1 MIADGT
7 MTDVFWPAPSM
18 QLPIILLLM
27 FTRVTCVV
35 MTAPIFG
42 SLTVPIKIRL
52 LLAVF
57 FSVAAFPLCNSSISM
72 APNPAELLT
81 AVSSELV
88 IGILLGLGVSIL
100 FAAAQAA
107 GSVIGQLAGVQWP
120 TQADT
125 ESGEPISA
133 VSQLFA
139 VLSLAAFALVGG
151 PEMVLGSLLESC
163 VHLPLGTSLNN
174 TNVIALLTELLRQ
187 SFLLTLRG
195 VGPAVAALMISTI
208 VVGLIGRAY
217 PQMNM
222 FGLGLSSNQL
232 ILFLAI
238 SLTMGGSV
246 WLFVDD
252 LSELVGL
259 IQSRLKEMG

>member
-1 MIADGT
+1 
-7 MTDVFWPAPSM
+7 M

-42 SLTVPIKIRL
+42 NRSVPIKIRL

-57 FSVAAFPLCNSSISM
+57 FSVAAFPLGTTSISI

-81 AVSSELV
+81 AVTSELV

-120 TQADT
+120 TQTDT

-151 PEMVLGSLLESC
+151 PEMVLSALLESC

-174 TNVIALLTELLRQ
+174 TNVIALLTTLLQQ

-208 VVGLIGRAY
+208 VIGLISRAY

-238 SLTMGGSV
+238 SLTMGGCV

-252 LSELVGL
+252 LSEFVAL